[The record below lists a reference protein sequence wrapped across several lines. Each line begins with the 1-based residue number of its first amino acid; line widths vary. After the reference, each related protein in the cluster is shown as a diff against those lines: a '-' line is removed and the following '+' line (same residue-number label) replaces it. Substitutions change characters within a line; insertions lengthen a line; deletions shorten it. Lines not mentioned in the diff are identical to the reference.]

1 MNPALLFLVG
11 DVVVG
16 LFLGDFKFLFFND
29 EDGLNDWTY
38 GVLERGPNVLPF
50 VKAISE
56 LLFSVFK
63 IDS

>member
-29 EDGLNDWTY
+29 EDGLND
-38 GVLERGPNVLPF
+38 
-50 VKAISE
+50 
-56 LLFSVFK
+56 
-63 IDS
+63 